1 MSLETARNI
10 AIIVLLALVVWLVPG
25 GGEGA
30 SFISQ
35 LLNAIFIVL
44 IALGCG
50 ILYRSFR
57 GEIFSLGD
65 TWRLALYAAVGVA
78 IVTIAASRRLFDT
91 GAGRGAVV
99 RARRGRVVHAVP
111 RLAALPLVHVAARA
125 RRPAARPADARA
137 RGSCELRASHAARRS
152 HPRALRRR
160 APRDCVT
167 RSRADCHTCV

>member
-44 IALGCG
+44 MALGCG
-50 ILYRSFR
+50 ILYRQYR

-65 TWRLALYAAVGVA
+65 TWRFALYAAVGVA
-78 IVTIAASRRLFDT
+78 IVTVAASRRLFDT
-91 GAGRGAVV
+91 GAGAALWFALVGGASYTLYLVWQ
-99 RARRGRVVHAVP
+99 RYRSYTCPPDPPAGFRHTIARRLSHLRVDP
-111 RLAALPLVHVAARA
+111 
-125 RRPAARPADARA
+125 
-137 RGSCELRASHAARRS
+137 
-152 HPRALRRR
+152 
-160 APRDCVT
+160 
-167 RSRADCHTCV
+167 